1 MPQLGHQCHTLA
13 MGGTL
18 LIIDDD
24 EPSCRLVRATF
35 QSEGVSVLA
44 AHDGPVGLE
53 RIETDRPDVVLLDI
67 HLPSA
72 SGIDLLEHL
81 KKTNPSLPIVMLTA
95 SREIKTAVRATR
107 LGAFDYLTKPIDDD
121 ELVAIV
127 RRALDARALY
137 LEVEDLRTRVTRNE
151 ADQLAFAMGTSASV
165 RGLVEQIA
173 TVARSNFSVL
183 IVGETGTGKELVAQA
198 IHRQSDRRKQPFIA
212 LDCGAIPEALVESE
226 LFGHERGAFT
236 GAERR
241 HAGQFELATGG
252 TCFLD
257 EIGNLPLMLQAK
269 LLRALESRVVRPVGA
284 ERPTTVDVRFIA
296 AANEDLQARA
306 QDGRFRA
313 DLYFRL
319 AQYTI
324 ALSPLRQRPE
334 DIAYL
339 AQRFLQEAS
348 VELRKPVR
356 QVAPAAIEMLRRH
369 DWPGNVRELRNV
381 VRQAVLRSDGLAIQ
395 PTDLGP
401 LLSSMP
407 ASASGAVKS
416 TGMQSLKQIAADAT
430 RSAEHD
436 SIRDALRAT
445 KGNRSRAANLLQ
457 TDYKTLLRKIRQ
469 LDIRVRDFIP

>member
-1 MPQLGHQCHTLA
+1 

-35 QSEGVSVLA
+35 QSEGVNVLA
-44 AHDGPVGLE
+44 AHDGPAGLE
-53 RIETDRPDVVLLDI
+53 RIETDRPDVVLLDV

-72 SGIDLLEHL
+72 NGIDLLEHL
-81 KKTNPSLPIVMLTA
+81 KRTNPSLPVVMLTA
-95 SREIKTAVRATR
+95 SREIKTAVRATQ

-127 RRALDARALY
+127 RRALDARALH
-137 LEVEDLRTRVTRNE
+137 LEVEDLRTRVARNE
-151 ADQLAFAMGTSASV
+151 TDQLSSAMGTSASV
-165 RGLVEQIA
+165 SELVEQ
-173 TVARSNFSVL
+173 VASVAKSNLSVL

-198 IHRQSDRRKQPFIA
+198 IHRQSDRRRQPFIA
-212 LDCGAIPEALVESE
+212 LDCGAIPEPLMESE

-236 GAERR
+236 GADRR
-241 HAGQFELATGG
+241 HVGHFQLASGG
-252 TCFLD
+252 SCFFD
-257 EIGNLPLMLQAK
+257 EIGNLPLTLQAK
-269 LLRALESRVVRPVGA
+269 LLRVLESQEVRPIGA
-284 ERPTTVDVRFIA
+284 DRATTVDVRFIA
-296 AANEDLQARA
+296 ATSENLRSRA
-306 QDGRFRA
+306 HDGHFRA

-324 ALSPLRQRPE
+324 TLTPLRERPE

-339 AQRFLQEAS
+339 AQRFLQEAT

-356 QVAPAAIEMLRRH
+356 QLAPAAIEMLRRH

-381 VRQAVLRSDGLAIQ
+381 VRQAVLRSDGLAIE
-395 PTDLGP
+395 PTDLRA
-401 LLSSMP
+401 LLASMP
-407 ASASGAVKS
+407 VRASGAITS
-416 TGMQSLKQIAADAT
+416 TRMQSLKEVAADAT
-430 RSAEHD
+430 RSAEHAT
-436 SIRDALRAT
+436 ICDALRAT

-469 LDIRVRDFIP
+469 MGIQVRDFIR

>member
-1 MPQLGHQCHTLA
+1 
-13 MGGTL
+13 MG
-18 LIIDDD
+18 
-24 EPSCRLVRATF
+24 
-35 QSEGVSVLA
+35 
-44 AHDGPVGLE
+44 
-53 RIETDRPDVVLLDI
+53 
-67 HLPSA
+67 
-72 SGIDLLEHL
+72 
-81 KKTNPSLPIVMLTA
+81 N
-95 SREIKTAVRATR
+95 
-107 LGAFDYLTKPIDDD
+107 
-121 ELVAIV
+121 
-127 RRALDARALY
+127 
-137 LEVEDLRTRVTRNE
+137 
-151 ADQLAFAMGTSASV
+151 SASV
-165 RGLVEQIA
+165 RGVVEQIA

-198 IHRQSDRRKQPFIA
+198 IHRQSDRRRQPFIA

-269 LLRALESRVVRPVGA
+269 LLRALESREVRPVGA

-381 VRQAVLRSDGLAIQ
+381 VRQAVLRSDGIAIK
-395 PTDLGP
+395 PTDLRE
-401 LLSSMP
+401 LLTSTP
-407 ASASGAVKS
+407 TPASGAIK
-416 TGMQSLKQIAADAT
+416 GAPMQSLKETAADAT
-430 RSAEHD
+430 RTAE
-436 SIRDALRAT
+436 RDAIC
-445 KGNRSRAANLLQ
+445 
-457 TDYKTLLRKIRQ
+457 D
-469 LDIRVRDFIP
+469 

>member
-1 MPQLGHQCHTLA
+1 
-13 MGGTL
+13 
-18 LIIDDD
+18 
-24 EPSCRLVRATF
+24 
-35 QSEGVSVLA
+35 
-44 AHDGPVGLE
+44 
-53 RIETDRPDVVLLDI
+53 
-67 HLPSA
+67 
-72 SGIDLLEHL
+72 
-81 KKTNPSLPIVMLTA
+81 
-95 SREIKTAVRATR
+95 
-107 LGAFDYLTKPIDDD
+107 
-121 ELVAIV
+121 
-127 RRALDARALY
+127 
-137 LEVEDLRTRVTRNE
+137 
-151 ADQLAFAMGTSASV
+151 
-165 RGLVEQIA
+165 
-173 TVARSNFSVL
+173 
-183 IVGETGTGKELVAQA
+183 
-198 IHRQSDRRKQPFIA
+198 
-212 LDCGAIPEALVESE
+212 
-226 LFGHERGAFT
+226 
-236 GAERR
+236 
-241 HAGQFELATGG
+241 
-252 TCFLD
+252 
-257 EIGNLPLMLQAK
+257 MLQAK